1 MSGFKR
7 VETMRKV
14 TLKIRVAVDI
24 VDIGFEACN
33 WGVTVRWCFCLMSNS
48 YSDTVTDSLP
58 IFSSF
63 RCPIYVTVRNKMLA
77 GI

>member
-1 MSGFKR
+1 VSGNTATGDGGGAYSGGNQFSIA
-7 VETMRKV
+7 TSKV
-14 TLKIRVAVDI
+14 VNVGIQE
-24 VDIGFEACN
+24 G
-33 WGVTVRWCFCLMSNS
+33 
-48 YSDTVTDSLP
+48 SDTVTDSLP